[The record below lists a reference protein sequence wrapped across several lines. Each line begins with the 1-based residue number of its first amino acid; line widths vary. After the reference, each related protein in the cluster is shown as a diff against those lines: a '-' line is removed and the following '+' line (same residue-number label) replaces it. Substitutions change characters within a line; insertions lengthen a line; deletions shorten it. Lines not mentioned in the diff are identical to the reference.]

1 MLKSSPG
8 ISQALLVGDNKPF
21 VSALVTLDPDSLPD
35 QLEHIGLPKTMSLRD
50 ASVHPKIRE
59 SVQKAVDEVNSFV
72 SKAESIREFRILP
85 TDFTE
90 KAGHLTPSMK
100 VKRVKVLEDFS
111 AYVEDI
117 YSRGRKT
124 LSEKTHDAKAAVA
137 DRLHSVA
144 DSISPSKE

>member
-1 MLKSSPG
+1 MP
-8 ISQALLVGDNKPF
+8 I
-21 VSALVTLDPDSLPD
+21 
-35 QLEHIGLPKTMSLRD
+35 
-50 ASVHPKIRE
+50 
-59 SVQKAVDEVNSFV
+59 
-72 SKAESIREFRILP
+72 
-85 TDFTE
+85 DFTE

-111 AYVEDI
+111 VHVEDI

>member
-1 MLKSSPG
+1 MW
-8 ISQALLVGDNKPF
+8 GDNKPF

-35 QLEHIGLPKTMSLRD
+35 QLEHIGLPKTMSIRD
-50 ASVHPKIRE
+50 ASVHPKLRE
-59 SVQKAVDEVNSFV
+59 YVQKAVDEVNSLV

-111 AYVEDI
+111 AYVEDM

-124 LSEKTHDAKAAVA
+124 LSEKTQDAKAAVA